1 MLVGEK
7 TRQVV
12 RRFEATS
19 ARDPADA

>member
-19 ARDPADA
+19 ARDPGDA